1 MSEDIAI
8 QQKAQQ
14 ILDSNLYLTIA
25 VADEH
30 GEPWIA
36 NLYYAVT
43 DDGTFY
49 WYSSKE
55 TRHSK
60 LIAKNPKVALSI
72 FDSTA
77 TGDDV
82 DALYIQAD
90 AYEVTDKLELLKGL
104 KVYALRMLKTK
115 FADKQ
120 AANRFQ
126 EQYQDFQAASKLRLY
141 KAIPAKRWKCGPT
154 EMYNEKFVDSR
165 VEVK

>member
-1 MSEDIAI
+1 MSSSDQI

-36 NLYYAVT
+36 NLYYAVA

-60 LIAKNPKVALSI
+60 LIARNPKVALSI
-72 FDSTA
+72 FNSTA
-77 TGDDV
+77 TGDSV
-82 DALYIQAD
+82 DALYIQAN
-90 AYEVTDKLELLKGL
+90 AYEVTDKLELVKGL
-104 KVYALRMLKTK
+104 RVYASKMLKTK

-120 AANRFQ
+120 AATRFQ

-141 KAIPAKRWKCGPT
+141 KAIPAKTWKCGPT
-154 EMYNEKFVDSR
+154 EVYNEKFMDSR
-165 VEVK
+165 VEVG